1 MWSKERFSIITTTMW
16 LTLCRF
22 SALKSTVTQL
32 WTIGHPALAGRMQRV
47 KRYAPSELGSSP
59 RAERSPTM
67 ADRWFTD
74 EELTEM
80 SRPTMDRVIE
90 AIDAGDLDGAK
101 RLCEEMKHE
110 WRFLHDMMVD
120 GIAASMTWVKENC
133 GEEAVG
139 ESQRWAMER
148 YWKRS
153 VEAIDSRPRKEIVQ
167 LLAATWRAHSTSG
180 VGPNPGAFDMEE
192 DDEKVTF
199 RMNPCGS
206 GQRLWRN
213 RRYEGENAHAVME
226 EEHDW
231 AYNRK
236 GFPIYCTH
244 CTFMN
249 EMLPIQWIGYPVY
262 PSHPPGDFDHDPCTW
277 YWYKDPADI
286 PDEHWERYESTR
298 HRR

>member
-1 MWSKERFSIITTTMW
+1 M
-16 LTLCRF
+16 
-22 SALKSTVTQL
+22 
-32 WTIGHPALAGRMQRV
+32 
-47 KRYAPSELGSSP
+47 SE
-59 RAERSPTM
+59 
-67 ADRWFTD
+67 RWFTD

-90 AIDAGDLDGAK
+90 AIDGGDLEGAK

-139 ESQRWAMER
+139 ESQKWAMER

-153 VEAIDSRPRKEIVQ
+153 VEAIDARPRKEIVQ

-180 VGPNPGAFDMEE
+180 VGQNPGAFEIEE

-213 RRYEGENAHAVME
+213 RRYEGENGYAVME
-226 EEHDW
+226 EQHDW

-286 PDEHWERYESTR
+286 PDEHWERYGLARER
-298 HRR
+298 

>member
-1 MWSKERFSIITTTMW
+1 MGE
-16 LTLCRF
+16 
-22 SALKSTVTQL
+22 
-32 WTIGHPALAGRMQRV
+32 G
-47 KRYAPSELGSSP
+47 EL
-59 RAERSPTM
+59 
-67 ADRWFTD
+67 
-74 EELTEM
+74 
-80 SRPTMDRVIE
+80 
-90 AIDAGDLDGAK
+90 
-101 RLCEEMKHE
+101 
-110 WRFLHDMMVD
+110 
-120 GIAASMTWVKENC
+120 

-139 ESQRWAMER
+139 ESQKWAMER

-153 VEAIDSRPRKEIVQ
+153 VEAIDARPRKEIVQ

-180 VGPNPGAFDMEE
+180 VGPNPGAFEIEE

-213 RRYEGENAHAVME
+213 RRYEGENGYAVME

-262 PSHPPGDFDHDPCTW
+262 PEPSAGRLRPRSVHLVLVQGPRRHPGR
-277 YWYKDPADI
+277 ALGAV
-286 PDEHWERYESTR
+286 RAR
-298 HRR
+298 A